1 MLSVIHSRNTS
12 MDRNTK
18 SIFVSG
24 VKREVSAPTVTCFSL
39 IQEEMHLFKIL
50 QNNIHMTYINGI
62 GGKKMIVSNDIML
75 ETFHYMVTRNKVSRE
90 NRQTKLN

>member
-1 MLSVIHSRNTS
+1 MWVFAIALRLHKKIMLSVKHSRNAS

-24 VKREVSAPTVTCFSL
+24 VKREVSLTLT
-39 IQEEMHLFKIL
+39 QEEMHLFKIL

-62 GGKKMIVSNDIML
+62 GEKNDCL
-75 ETFHYMVTRNKVSRE
+75 K
-90 NRQTKLN
+90 